1 MDKKDVAMAAIFTA
15 FVAVTTMSFT
25 LYIPATKGYFNLGE
39 AFVYISALLG
49 GPFVGMIAGGVGSA
63 MADVLL
69 GYAVFAPGTLIIKG
83 IEGFVAG
90 YIFMK
95 FDRTATSSLWRAFGL
110 TLSAVVSA
118 LLAYMGILYF
128 SGEASITISNT
139 TFTLTIYHTIWIIL
153 AILFFIFLGYNVM
166 KVTAST
172 SIALLATTL
181 GGLCMVIGY
190 FLYEAYAL
198 GLGVA
203 VASVEVPF
211 NVGQYLVGSLIAIP
225 VSRAVRRMVLR

>member
-49 GPFVGMIAGGVGSA
+49 GPFVGMVAGGVGSA

-69 GYAVFAPGTLIIKG
+69 GYPVFAPGTLIIKG
-83 IEGFVAG
+83 VEGFIAG
-90 YIFMK
+90 YIFRR
-95 FDRTATSSLWRAFGL
+95 FGETATSLPWRAFGL
-110 TLSAVVSA
+110 ALSATISA
-118 LLAYMGILYF
+118 LLAYVGISYF
-128 SGEASITISNT
+128 SGEASITISRA
-139 TFTLTIYHTIWIIL
+139 TFTLTIYHVVWIVL
-153 AILFFIFLGYNVM
+153 AALFFIFLAYSVM
-166 KVTAST
+166 RVPAST
-172 SIALLATTL
+172 SVALLATTL
-181 GGLCMVIGY
+181 GGLCMVTGY

-225 VSRAVRRMVLR
+225 VSRTVRRMILR